1 MEATMAVEDL
11 LCARMMTS
19 PLMMPFV
26 QAVLFSMH
34 LLILQETQV
43 VCCEVHPCFG
53 GHTLVAIVMEAMTVA
68 EDLLCMRMMTL
79 PLMMPFVQGTLFDM
93 LLLNLQDLR

>member
-1 MEATMAVEDL
+1 
-11 LCARMMTS
+11 
-19 PLMMPFV
+19 
-26 QAVLFSMH
+26 
-34 LLILQETQV
+34 
-43 VCCEVHPCFG
+43 
-53 GHTLVAIVMEAMTVA
+53 MEAMTVA